1 MGGTNNDFNG
11 HILITKLI
19 ITSIIIMSLYFILS
33 HKSDDPEMI
42 VWVSW
47 AGIEVFILLLKNLE
61 SYGFER
67 LH

>member
-1 MGGTNNDFNG
+1 
-11 HILITKLI
+11 
-19 ITSIIIMSLYFILS
+19 MSLYFILS

-42 VWVSW
+42 VWISW